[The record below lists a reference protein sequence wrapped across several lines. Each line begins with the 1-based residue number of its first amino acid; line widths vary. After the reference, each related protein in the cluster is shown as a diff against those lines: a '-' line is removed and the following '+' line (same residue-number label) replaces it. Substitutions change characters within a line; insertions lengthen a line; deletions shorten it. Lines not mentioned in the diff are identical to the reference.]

1 MINANVIK
9 SRLQEIHENTQLLEE
24 LRNFSIEE
32 FSQDPKKYKL
42 AERCLQLSI
51 ECILDICHYL
61 ISQNNWERPIDNTD
75 ALFRLA
81 QHKVIPEKFFKKI
94 VGLVNFRNILV
105 HTYLKIDRKIVYE
118 NLGHLD
124 DFRQFM
130 KYITSYNNK

>member
-9 SRLQEIHENTQLLEE
+9 SRLQEIHENTQILEE
-24 LRNFSIEE
+24 LKIFSIEE

-81 QHKVIPEKFFKKI
+81 QHKVRPEKFF
-94 VGLVNFRNILV
+94 
-105 HTYLKIDRKIVYE
+105 
-118 NLGHLD
+118 
-124 DFRQFM
+124 
-130 KYITSYNNK
+130 